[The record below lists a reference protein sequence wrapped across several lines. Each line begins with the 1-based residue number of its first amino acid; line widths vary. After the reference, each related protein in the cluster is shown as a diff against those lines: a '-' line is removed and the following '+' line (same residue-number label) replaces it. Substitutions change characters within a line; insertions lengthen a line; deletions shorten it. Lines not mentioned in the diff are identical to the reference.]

1 MLKWPVI
8 GFALVLAGVGWV
20 LARRSSSPT
29 ENVDDDMSNRRPDE
43 EAHQEG
49 LRAFLTP
56 GRRRLID
63 ELESIA
69 FEMGAIQM
77 CQRIGIGAEERYE
90 GHHHITQLLARKNLK
105 QCEFAEELVSA
116 LRDGRTS
123 VAIALTRTLLEGG
136 VELSWAADSQLRGT
150 PKERLLRILRRGYE
164 EIAEVGSL
172 PPSER
177 AALDDITNRD
187 LKLSPESARNAMQ
200 EMDAAEIRAGGDAYW
215 ESHYTQFEISSDY
228 AHTSFLGPARFT
240 IVGENMEIDMNPDP
254 TEGMAALRWGLF
266 YFVRGAD
273 AVLRLT
279 DLDTDSERIVRRYAD
294 IRDLA
299 EDELREVIGTA
310 DPDHDVAAED
320 A

>member
-1 MLKWPVI
+1 
-8 GFALVLAGVGWV
+8 
-20 LARRSSSPT
+20 
-29 ENVDDDMSNRRPDE
+29 
-43 EAHQEG
+43 
-49 LRAFLTP
+49 
-56 GRRRLID
+56 
-63 ELESIA
+63 
-69 FEMGAIQM
+69 
-77 CQRIGIGAEERYE
+77 
-90 GHHHITQLLARKNLK
+90 
-105 QCEFAEELVSA
+105 
-116 LRDGRTS
+116 
-123 VAIALTRTLLEGG
+123 
-136 VELSWAADSQLRGT
+136 
-150 PKERLLRILRRGYE
+150 
-164 EIAEVGSL
+164 
-172 PPSER
+172 
-177 AALDDITNRD
+177 
-187 LKLSPESARNAMQ
+187 MQ

-228 AHTSFLGPARFT
+228 VHTSFLGPARFT